1 MTTMKYLPPS
11 PQTRLGGFFIA
22 SFWFAFA
29 GFSGFAVM
37 HHHCGACQ

>member
-22 SFWFAFA
+22 SFWLPSPDFLALP
-29 GFSGFAVM
+29 
-37 HHHCGACQ
+37 